1 MTETTF
7 MADGDV
13 VAFTTKKEYAAQF
26 LRELVISGELRS
38 GARVMQQK
46 IAEELGISVTPVRE
60 AIRQLETEGYLES
73 TAHVG
78 ARVSQ
83 MHREGLDEVYHLRKQ
98 LEGDLAAEAA
108 RRATG
113 EHLDEV
119 RRLLELFNVA
129 VQKGDRI
136 AARGANYR
144 FHLATWELAE
154 RPVTLELVESLW
166 AKFPWDSLDDMKNRG
181 LIAIKEHEEQLEALE
196 ARDPEASRKAQHDHI
211 SVSRQY
217 VMDKQKRQG
226 DGAG

>member
-83 MHREGLDEVYHLRKQ
+83 MHREGLEF
-98 LEGDLAAEAA
+98 
-108 RRATG
+108 RR
-113 EHLDEV
+113 
-119 RRLLELFNVA
+119 
-129 VQKGDRI
+129 
-136 AARGANYR
+136 
-144 FHLATWELAE
+144 
-154 RPVTLELVESLW
+154 
-166 AKFPWDSLDDMKNRG
+166 
-181 LIAIKEHEEQLEALE
+181 
-196 ARDPEASRKAQHDHI
+196 
-211 SVSRQY
+211 
-217 VMDKQKRQG
+217 
-226 DGAG
+226 